1 MPVYCYKCKDCIE
14 EFEARHSMSFEDQA
28 CLFCDSKNI
37 FKLPSMSKRKVEQ
50 STKRRAGMVVDEY
63 IENAKKEIKQQK
75 IDLRTEEV

>member
-1 MPVYCYKCKDCIE
+1 MPVYCYKCKDCSE
-14 EFEARHSMSFEDQA
+14 EFEVRHRMSFEDQA

-50 STKRRAGMVVDEY
+50 STKKRAGMVVDEY

-75 IDLRTEEV
+75 IDLRTEEM

>member
-1 MPVYCYKCKDCIE
+1 VPVYCYKCKDCSE
-14 EFEARHSMSFEDQA
+14 EFEVRHSMSFEDQA

-50 STKRRAGMVVDEY
+50 STKKRAGMVVDEY

-75 IDLRTEEV
+75 IDLRTEEM

>member
-1 MPVYCYKCKDCIE
+1 
-14 EFEARHSMSFEDQA
+14 MSFEDQA

>member
-1 MPVYCYKCKDCIE
+1 MPVYCYKCKDCSE
-14 EFEARHSMSFEDQA
+14 EFEVRHSMSFEDQA

-50 STKRRAGMVVDEY
+50 STKKRAGMVVDEY

-75 IDLRTEEV
+75 IDLRTEEM